1 MYRHTQNGKLM
12 ILSAIGLLAGG
23 IAAMAATG
31 QRAVFYVLAA
41 TAAFVYFG
49 FRDLTVEVDHEA
61 VRIRFGAGLFRKELR
76 LSSIT
81 AVTQVRN
88 SWLSGWGIHY
98 IGGGWLYNVD
108 GHDAVELRFA
118 SGGRA
123 RIGTD
128 EPATLETAI
137 RERLAGWKNQSGV

>member
-1 MYRHTQNGKLM
+1 MYRHTQNGRLM
-12 ILSAIGLLAGG
+12 VLSALGLLAGG
-23 IAAMAATG
+23 VAAMAATG

-61 VRIRFGAGLFRKELR
+61 VRIRFGIGLFRKEFR
-76 LSSIT
+76 LSEIT
-81 AVTQVRN
+81 SVTQVSN
-88 SWLSGWGIHY
+88 SWLAGWGIHY
-98 IGGGWLYNVD
+98 IGDGWLYNVD
-108 GHDAVELRFA
+108 GYGAVELRFA

-128 EPATLETAI
+128 EPAALETAI
-137 RERLAGWKNQSGV
+137 RERLGGWKPKAG